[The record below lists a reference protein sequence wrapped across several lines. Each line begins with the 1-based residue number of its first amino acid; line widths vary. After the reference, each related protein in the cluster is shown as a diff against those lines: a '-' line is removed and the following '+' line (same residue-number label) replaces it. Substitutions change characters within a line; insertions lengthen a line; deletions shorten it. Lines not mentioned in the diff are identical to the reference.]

1 MISTL
6 TIILMQR
13 FALDPREAYAAA
25 WAVVIASAAIITFAI
40 YLVLNG
46 GPSR

>member
-25 WAVVIASAAIITFAI
+25 WAVVIASAALLGFVV
-40 YLVLNG
+40 YLFING
-46 GPSR
+46 G